1 MPETI
6 DPRERFAAAARQ
18 TRARWDIEPA
28 DDAASRSSRLHL
40 YGAIG
45 GYWGGIDAAELVPAI
60 RDMDVD
66 TLEVF
71 VNSPGGDVYDAV
83 AIRNALRQHPA
94 RIVVTI
100 DGLAASAASFIA
112 AAGDEVV
119 MAENAE
125 VMIHDA
131 WSIAIGSA
139 DDMRATADDL
149 DRLSDNIASMYAAKA
164 GGEPAAW
171 RELMKAETWYSASE
185 AVAAGLADRLDS
197 DTADDAEPASN
208 LFDLSM
214 YAHAG
219 RRSASAPIP
228 TAALATNRKES
239 PAMPEITED
248 AIDALLDRQRAEF
261 DRTLETRLA
270 SFSTPAGAGPSWP
283 TMGAFLKD
291 LAGGSAAAMDFYQ
304 NSLANAAYTGAGTD
318 DTNTP
323 NTWVRDAIRLINRNR
338 RIINTFSRQPLPA
351 EGMTLEYLQLESN
364 SIAVA
369 KQAKQGDDLV
379 RGKITLKADSTPV
392 ETYGGYTELSRQV
405 IDRANAA
412 YLTTAN
418 TAMDLEYARATEQ
431 VVRDLVI
438 GIIAAQNGGAAH
450 PLTIAANAGAYD
462 WLDLVVDAAGL
473 FDDRGYTLDGSL
485 VSKDVFKRL
494 IRLEDSNGNSLMRV
508 WGTGNNQVGE
518 LDLTGLTGDLAG
530 ISVAILPDAAAN
542 TVEFHNALAVTTWE
556 SAGAPFKL
564 QDQNILNLTEAFSK
578 YGYLAAAS
586 QFPDAIVAA
595 QVTGAGA

>member
-1 MPETI
+1 MPNPITERR
-6 DPRERFAAAARQ
+6 DRFAAAVRD
-18 TRARWDIEPA
+18 TPARWNIETTDEP
-28 DDAASRSSRLHL
+28 RSSRLHL

-45 GYWGGIDAAELVPAI
+45 GWFGGVDAAELVPAI

-94 RIVVTI
+94 RVVVTI

-112 AAGDEVV
+112 CAGDEVV
-119 MAENAE
+119 MGENAE

-131 WSIAIGSA
+131 WTIAMGDA
-139 DDMRATADDL
+139 EDMRKAGDDL

-171 RELMKAETWYSASE
+171 RELMKAETWYSAAE

-197 DTADDAEPASN
+197 ETTTETAGDEAPAGN

-219 RRSASAPIP
+219 RRAAAAPIP
-228 TAALATNRKES
+228 AAALATNREETNTV
-239 PAMPEITED
+239 PEITED
-248 AIDALLDRQRAEF
+248 RIDQLLTQQRNEF
-261 DRTLETRLA
+261 ERIVLA
-270 SFSTPAGAGPSWP
+270 HAAAPAPADAGPSWP
-283 TMGAFLKD
+283 TAGAFLKD
-291 LAGGSAAAMDFYQ
+291 LAGGSSAAMAFYERMT
-304 NSLANAAYTGAGTD
+304 ADAYTGAGTG

-323 NTWVRDAIRLINRNR
+323 NTWVRDAIHLINRNR

-351 EGMTLEYLQLESN
+351 EGMTLEYLQLSTN
-364 SIAVA
+364 SISVS
-369 KQAKQGDDLV
+369 KQAKEGDDLPK
-379 RGKITLKADSTPV
+379 GKITLKADSTPV

-418 TAMDLEYARATEQ
+418 TAMDLEYARATEE
-431 VVRDLVI
+431 VVRDLVRE
-438 GIIAAQNGGAAH
+438 IIATQLAGDTH
-450 PLTIAANAGAYD
+450 PLTLGAAATAYD
-462 WLDLVVDAAGL
+462 WLDLVVDAADL

-485 VSKDVFKRL
+485 VSKDVFKKL
-494 IRLEDSNGNSLMRV
+494 IRLEDTNGNSLMRV
-508 WGTGNNQVGE
+508 WGQGTNQVGE
-518 LDLTGLTGDLAG
+518 LDLTGLKGDLAG
-530 ISVAILPDAAAN
+530 IEFRILPDAPAN
-542 TVEFHNALAVTTWE
+542 TIEFHNQLAVTTWE
-556 SAGAPFKL
+556 SANAPFKL

-586 QFPDAIVAA
+586 QFPDAIEAVK
-595 QVTGAGA
+595 VGA

>member
-1 MPETI
+1 MA
-6 DPRERFAAAARQ
+6 DPINARERFRAAARSAG
-18 TRARWDIEPA
+18 ARWNVESTDQP
-28 DDAASRSSRLHL
+28 RTHRLHL

-60 RDMDVD
+60 RDMDTD
-66 TLEVF
+66 TIEVF

-112 AAGDEVV
+112 CAGDEVV
-119 MAENAE
+119 MGENAE

-131 WSIAIGSA
+131 WSIALGNA
-139 DDMRATADDL
+139 DDMRLAAEDL

-164 GGEPAAW
+164 GGTAASW
-171 RELMKAETWYSASE
+171 RELMKAETWYTAAE
-185 AVAAGLADRLDS
+185 AVDAGLADRLDS
-197 DTADDAEPASN
+197 ETVDPQPAD

-219 RRSASAPIP
+219 RREAAAPTP
-228 TAALATNRKES
+228 AAALATNREES
-239 PAMPEITED
+239 SMPEITED
-248 AIDALLDRQRAEF
+248 TIDQLLARQRNEF
-261 DRTLETRLA
+261 DRIVEARVA
-270 SFSTPAGAGPSWP
+270 SLGAPADPGPSWP
-283 TMGAFLKD
+283 TFGAFLKD
-291 LAGGSAAAMDFYQ
+291 LTSGSDAAMAFYQ
-304 NSLANAAYTGAGTD
+304 RLTASDAYTGATTA

-323 NTWVRDAIRLINRNR
+323 NTWVRDAIHLINRNR

-351 EGMTLEYLQLESN
+351 EGMTLEYLQLASN

-369 KQAKQGDDLV
+369 KQVKQGDNLAT
-379 RGKITLKADSTPV
+379 GKIVLNSKSTPV

-431 VVRDLVI
+431 VVRDLVV
-438 GIIAAQNGGAAH
+438 GIIDAQNAGADH
-450 PLTIAANAGAYD
+450 PLTIGAAATAYD
-462 WLDLVVDAAGL
+462 WLDLIVDASQL
-473 FDDRGYTLDGSL
+473 FDDRGYTLDGGL
-485 VSKDVFKRL
+485 VSIDMFKKL

-508 WGTGNNQVGE
+508 WGTGTNQVGE
-518 LDLTGLTGDLAG
+518 LDLTGLRGELA
-530 ISVAILPDAAAN
+530 SVQFGILPGAAAG
-542 TVEFHNALAVTTWE
+542 TVEFHNELAVTTWE

-586 QFPDAIVAA
+586 QFPDAIQAVK
-595 QVTGAGA
+595 VGA